1 MFYTIYTFKIPIK
14 GLDIKPVRHMKT
26 KYDTR
31 LTDIF
36 LALGYGDRTFFSMPL
51 LLAANFNDFR
61 IVSRKAKIFRGLR
74 GLYQTNSNGMFVYR

>member
-1 MFYTIYTFKIPIK
+1 MLFKVPTIYTLKIPIK

-36 LALGYGDRTFFSMPL
+36 LALGYGD
-51 LLAANFNDFR
+51 
-61 IVSRKAKIFRGLR
+61 KG
-74 GLYQTNSNGMFVYR
+74 VYILWNREATHQNLF

>member
-1 MFYTIYTFKIPIK
+1 MFYTIYTLKIPIK

-36 LALGYGDRTFFSMPL
+36 LALGYDCNFIRLPKSLSRT
-51 LLAANFNDFR
+51 
-61 IVSRKAKIFRGLR
+61 
-74 GLYQTNSNGMFVYR
+74 